1 MLVQEQSWKER
12 DRRACEKWHKKLEFQ
27 RKLAKIIVRELS
39 RREGV
44 EAHEIGPSASLNVK
58 ADGPCVVLVV
68 VD

>member
-1 MLVQEQSWKER
+1 MVELSELKTC
-12 DRRACEKWHKKLEFQ
+12 DL
-27 RKLAKIIVRELS
+27 VRELS

-44 EAHEIGPSASLNVK
+44 EAHEIGPSVSLNVK